1 MNQKIY
7 LDNNATTQIDEKVF
21 NAMLPYL
28 KEEYGNPSSTYSS
41 GKNIKDEIN
50 KARNNI
56 ARILNTNPENI
67 IFTSCGSESN
77 VAAIMSSI
85 KVDPNKKHI
94 ITTKVEHASIMEMMN
109 YLEKQGYSITFLNV
123 DNNGR
128 LDLNELKES
137 ITADTCLISVMMANN
152 EIGNIYPIKEIA
164 KIAHDNGIIFHCDAV
179 QAVGKIK
186 IDVKD
191 LDVDLLSISGHK
203 INAPKGI
210 GVLYIKDSKNFTPL
224 IFGHQEKN
232 RRGGTENVPYII
244 GLGKAAEL
252 IFNDNFN
259 KEKEIE
265 ILRNY
270 MENEIKNNIEDV
282 IIYGDLENRTPN
294 TSSIAFK
301 GVKADELM
309 LVLESF
315 NIYVSTGSACNSEI
329 ALPSHVLTACN
340 ADLDNYSPIRI
351 SLGKYNTKEEI
362 DEFIKRLIN
371 VVNILFL
378 GNDLI

>member
-315 NIYVSTGSACNSEI
+315 DIYVSTGSACNSEL
-329 ALPSHVLTACN
+329 AVPSHVLTACHAN
-340 ADLDNYSPIRI
+340 LEEYSPIRV
-351 SLGKYNTKEEI
+351 SLGKYTTKEEI
-362 DEFIKRLIN
+362 DEFIKILIN
-371 VVNILFL
+371 AVKMLRSKVR
-378 GNDLI
+378 

>member
-164 KIAHDNGIIFHCDAV
+164 KIAHENGIIFHCDAV

-371 VVNILFL
+371 VVNMLRRK
-378 GNDLI
+378 

>member
-164 KIAHDNGIIFHCDAV
+164 KIAHENGIIFHCDAV
-179 QAVGKIK
+179 QAIGKIK
-186 IDVKD
+186 IDVID

-362 DEFIKRLIN
+362 DEFIK
-371 VVNILFL
+371 ILKKAL
-378 GNDLI
+378 KRIGR

>member
-28 KEEYGNPSSTYSS
+28 KEEYGNPSSTYSF

-371 VVNILFL
+371 VVNMLRRK
-378 GNDLI
+378 